1 MMSAMTTGA
10 TPAPMAEGMA
20 NSGALAEQNLFEHMA
35 RASGST
41 LQAVTPAE
49 LGEKILNGFEGTLER
64 MQVFSSGQG
73 GEGSDASRV
82 VSNAESGESA
92 GGANTEALGDAE
104 FERMIEAFGSMFDHA
119 VESRLMASCAAQT
132 SGACST
138 LLRG

>member
-10 TPAPMAEGMA
+10 TPAPMAEGMT
-20 NSGALAEQNLFEHMA
+20 NSGTLAEQNLFEHMA

-49 LGEKILNGFEGTLER
+49 LGESILDRLEGTLER
-64 MQVFSSGQG
+64 MQAFSGQG
-73 GEGSDASRV
+73 GEGSDASRS
-82 VSNAESGESA
+82 VSGTESGESA
-92 GGANTEALGDAE
+92 DDASAEALGDGE

>member
-1 MMSAMTTGA
+1 MMSTMTTGT
-10 TPAPMAEGMA
+10 TPAPMAEGMV
-20 NSGALAEQNLFEHMA
+20 NSGTLAEQNLFEYMA

-49 LGEKILNGFEGTLER
+49 LGENILNRLEGTLER
-64 MQVFSSGQG
+64 MQVFSGQV
-73 GEGSDASRV
+73 GEGSDASKPV
-82 VSNAESGESA
+82 AGSEGAEGDNA
-92 GGANTEALGDAE
+92 EALGDAQ

>member
-1 MMSAMTTGA
+1 
-10 TPAPMAEGMA
+10 MA

-49 LGEKILNGFEGTLER
+49 LGESILDRLEGTLER
-64 MQVFSSGQG
+64 MQAFSGQS
-73 GEGSDASRV
+73 GEGSDASRA
-82 VSNAESGESA
+82 VSGADSGESA

-104 FERMIEAFGSMFDHA
+104 FERMIEAFGSLFDHA

>member
-10 TPAPMAEGMA
+10 TPAPMAEGVA
-20 NSGALAEQNLFEHMA
+20 NSGTLAEQNLFEHMA
-35 RASGST
+35 RVSGST
-41 LQAVTPAE
+41 LQAVTPAD

-64 MQVFSSGQG
+64 MQAFSSGQG
-73 GEGSDASRV
+73 GEGGDASRA
-82 VSNAESGESA
+82 VSGIESDGSVDDPSA
-92 GGANTEALGDAE
+92 EALGGDQ
-104 FERMIEAFGSMFDHA
+104 FQRMIDAFGSMFDHA